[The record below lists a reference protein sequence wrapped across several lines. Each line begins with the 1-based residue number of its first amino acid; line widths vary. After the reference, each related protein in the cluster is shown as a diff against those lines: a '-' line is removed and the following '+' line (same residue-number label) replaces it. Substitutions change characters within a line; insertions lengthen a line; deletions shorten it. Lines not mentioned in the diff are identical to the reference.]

1 MNLTEAASLSLI
13 AAIVTLVISA
23 ITIAL
28 FFGGAGAFWGP
39 INDVFVAFTTLLL
52 ILPILAVLRPAS
64 DQVGPWFT
72 TLSVAAIGG
81 AVVIAIGQLSLVAR
95 AISLQTS
102 FVVGGIGVVPL
113 LLWLAGLAYLGIIRD
128 VIPAG
133 IGYLAGGV
141 LALAALATVSSMA
154 LTVPI
159 TTILSVALVGTLA
172 AWMWVLAHNLR
183 SGS

>member
-1 MNLTEAASLSLI
+1 MNLREAASLSAT

-52 ILPILAVLRPAS
+52 ILPILAVLRLVS
-64 DQVGPWFT
+64 GQVGAWFAI
-72 TLSVAAIGG
+72 LSVAAIGG
-81 AVVIAIGQLSLVAR
+81 AIVIAVGQLSLVAR

-102 FVVGGIGVVPL
+102 FLVGGIGVLPILV
-113 LLWLAGLAYLGIIRD
+113 WLAGLAYLGIIRD
-128 VIPAG
+128 VLPAS

-154 LTVPI
+154 LPVSVTTVI
-159 TTILSVALVGTLA
+159 SVALAATLA
-172 AWMWVLAHNLR
+172 AWMWALAQSLR
-183 SGS
+183 SA